1 MARHPKPQPAQQ
13 APLRTVEVS
22 STHLMSDKDQGD
34 AEEGDVPSS
43 PPTLK

>member
-1 MARHPKPQPAQQ
+1 M
-13 APLRTVEVS
+13 RTVEVS